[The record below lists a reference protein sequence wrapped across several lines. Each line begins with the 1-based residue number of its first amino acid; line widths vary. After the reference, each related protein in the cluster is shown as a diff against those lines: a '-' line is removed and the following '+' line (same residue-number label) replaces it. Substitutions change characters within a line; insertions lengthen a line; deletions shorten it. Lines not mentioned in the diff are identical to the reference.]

1 MKSVFTISS
10 ESIHHVKNITYKKN
24 DRLGPQS
31 HRTVDLE
38 ITFDPTPW
46 DPEPH
51 HFVTKELVLFLS
63 EEFEAI
69 VLEGHEPSFSLDG

>member
-1 MKSVFTISS
+1 MNTTYTVSS
-10 ESIHHVKNITYKKN
+10 ESLHHVVSIKYKKN

-38 ITFDPTPW
+38 ITFDPAPW
-46 DPEPH
+46 DLEPH
-51 HFVTKELVLFLS
+51 RFVTKELVLFLS

-69 VLEGHEPSFSLDG
+69 VLEGHEANFVLA